1 MPAYFISSVEVTD
14 DAAFQDDRRL
24 AGPAVAAYGGRFLAR
39 GSMPRI
45 LEGESVIEFPDEDA
59 ARRLYESPEY
69 QDAQAN
75 RANAALFNAVVIAG
89 V

>member
-1 MPAYFISSVEVTD
+1 
-14 DAAFQDDRRL
+14 
-24 AGPAVAAYGGRFLAR
+24 
-39 GSMPRI
+39 MPRI

-69 QDAQAN
+69 QDAHAN